1 MYMCIRGIDIASVS
15 TEMMNWNKMYQA
27 QKMSSHVNVYL
38 RGIDFNFVSSRH
50 RTKKQ
55 KNKNK
60 NKKKVTKIKDFLL
73 DLSLII

>member
-38 RGIDFNFVSSRH
+38 RGIDFNFVS
-50 RTKKQ
+50 TQ
-55 KNKNK
+55 
-60 NKKKVTKIKDFLL
+60 T
-73 DLSLII
+73 